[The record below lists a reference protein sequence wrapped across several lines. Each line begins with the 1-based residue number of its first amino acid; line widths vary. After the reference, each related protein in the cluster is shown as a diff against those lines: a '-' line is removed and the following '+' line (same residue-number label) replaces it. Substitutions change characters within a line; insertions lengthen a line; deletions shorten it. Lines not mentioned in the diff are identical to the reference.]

1 MPGSDTG
8 HFTQTTVSLTGQLLC
23 VPTAILTLVSVSL
36 GDSNDIDHLVL
47 HKHVVDGN
55 GLLQLLSGPVH
66 FVCDGTS
73 IQLHLHQVGLLL
85 LQRKQTHLCVGQD
98 ADDLAVLLHCGK
110 VFLQL
115 LLAVLILP
123 FLAVLCKGLLLGL
136 HSPVLVEAALA
147 LITDVLREDGLEGAQ
162 ASGGVHVAHDSH
174 NNHGRC
180 LHNCHSL
187 YNLLFVHLSRP
198 VDLTHDVSHAG
209 LVAQESGQVHG
220 FAGVIFGEALGLS
233 AMAFASLTG
242 QEAQGSVTGSR
253 ELTVGLWTED
263 NTINQM
269 SAAKKQ
275 VHTVVSRVG

>member
-73 IQLHLHQVGLLL
+73 IQLHLHQVSLLL
-85 LQRKQTHLCVGQD
+85 LQRKQAHLQHGHGVYIKRQTHLCVGQD

-136 HSPVLVEAALA
+136 VPHSPVLVEAALA

-187 YNLLFVHLSRP
+187 YNLLFVHLCN
-198 VDLTHDVSHAG
+198 
-209 LVAQESGQVHG
+209 GQVHG

-242 QEAQGSVTGSR
+242 QEAQGSVTGS
-253 ELTVGLWTED
+253 
-263 NTINQM
+263 
-269 SAAKKQ
+269 
-275 VHTVVSRVG
+275 